1 MSLVEGTSALKDT
14 VEVAETLKTVG
25 STTSQSAEI
34 YSIQQYLT
42 EESADQAQSAM
53 VTYKYVESLKT
64 YVPQVVTGFSAV
76 AGGTYTAVSGGL
88 AYILA
93 TPVAFAAMATALG
106 IGVGVGLYQV
116 NPDFWDTVAERLME
130 AGEIVGNGILSIY
143 KDGKNYI
150 PESTINVVRELLL
163 EEGAYDSSG
172 SSVTSLENVTTGY
185 NLSDYFNT
193 PAYGYDSITFTRSG
207 GAVVTLT
214 ALNGGK
220 FFWFPSGAE
229 SHQGEYRCYFATPTL
244 YSDEYDTDKVA
255 WTWSEYDP
263 STGET
268 YTTVRVTNPDVP
280 SIKDGLYAYIH
291 YISPFSY
298 IEAPTHGEPCS
309 PKIPI
314 ETIMNNNYQAITDF
328 AWNILHNGSS
338 IGGVEGLTPESG
350 ATYPDEQTSIPV
362 EYPDWYADGIDFYRP
377 TTPEI
382 GNNPTLDPD
391 DYEQFKALPV
401 EIPDIAGSPLEIPY
415 SNPQDDTQDGT
426 VTDPEGDP
434 DDEPSPAWKRVIK
447 GVKTIIDPNPDPN
460 PDPYPDPA
468 PSPIPATETVPDP
481 TDPPVDPPTDDT
493 GTTPAIVPPT
503 DGLGTGLN
511 NVYNPTKAELQEF
524 NAFLWSNDFVDTI
537 KKILNDPMQA
547 VIALQMI
554 YCTPTT
560 SSGGTIVVG
569 SIDTEVS
576 SDIVTSQYV
585 SINCGSVTIPEYFQ
599 DYTDY
604 SPYTEVIA
612 YLPFIGFVKLET
624 DDIIGSTVNITYTV
638 DVFTGCCICEIAV
651 TKNNMSAVLY
661 TFNGNCAVQLPLTSA
676 THANIFGVLSG
687 ASTALMGIATGNP
700 LMLIGGVASAGMSAG
715 KTSIGRSGSL
725 GSNAGAM
732 GIKKPYLLVRRPVA
746 YNPQHYNKYYGI
758 PSSTTILFSSLKGF
772 TRVSHI
778 HVENIESATD
788 NEKKMI
794 EDILKTGV
802 IVG

>member
-25 STTSQSAEI
+25 STASQSAEI

-42 EESADQAQSAM
+42 EQSADQVQSAM

-150 PESTINVVRELLL
+150 PESTIDIVKQVLIDT
-163 EEGAYDSSG
+163 GAYDTSGTEDDDPEVINNYDPTEFFQYPLYTSSNITYETDTTYNDYKPEPG
-172 SSVTSLENVTTGY
+172 TNTIMMVFQDPENENNVIPLFISGESKLYYGSVVTDKQSGQTYENFIEWNGRNGVTYDGKSAYSSVVSYKIGKSDITGGNYTINSLQPGTHWLSSSDLPYVKSMMWSMIY
-185 NLSDYFNT
+185 N
-193 PAYGYDSITFTRSG
+193 GI
-207 GAVVTLT
+207 
-214 ALNGGK
+214 
-220 FFWFPSGAE
+220 PS
-229 SHQGEYRCYFATPTL
+229 
-244 YSDEYDTDKVA
+244 
-255 WTWSEYDP
+255 
-263 STGET
+263 
-268 YTTVRVTNPDVP
+268 
-280 SIKDGLYAYIH
+280 
-291 YISPFSY
+291 
-298 IEAPTHGEPCS
+298 
-309 PKIPI
+309 
-314 ETIMNNNYQAITDF
+314 
-328 AWNILHNGSS
+328 
-338 IGGVEGLTPESG
+338 GGVEGLEKESG
-350 ATYPDEQTSIPV
+350 ATYPDETKTIPE
-362 EYPDWYADGIDFYRP
+362 EYPNWANDGMTFLRP
-377 TTPEI
+377 KTREI
-382 GNNPTLDPD
+382 GENPTLDPD
-391 DYEQFKALPV
+391 DYEEFRALPV
-401 EIPDIAGSPLEIPY
+401 EIPDVAGSPLEIPY
-415 SNPQDDTQDGT
+415 TNPQDDTQDGV

-447 GVKTIIDPNPDPN
+447 GVKTIIDPNPDPD

-468 PSPIPATETVPDP
+468 PSPIPATETVPEP

-493 GTTPAIVPPT
+493 GTTPAIIPPT

>member
-14 VEVAETLKTVG
+14 VEVAETLKEVG
-25 STTSQSAEI
+25 SMTSQSAEI

-42 EESADQAQSAM
+42 EQQADQAQSAM

-150 PESTINVVRELLL
+150 PESTINIVREVLL
-163 EEGAYDSSG
+163 EEGAYESGGVEVDEPQTIQGEDLTEYFDTPIIAGTSFTSRGYNSNTRYTSNILQSGAFSIVFENENPTYEGYPYTVLVCADTDEVLENWTSYNIVTGATETGTDYRSLIRSFTYGGLTVYFSFYPSQTDG
-172 SSVTSLENVTTGY
+172 SSDAPIQLTKK
-185 NLSDYFNT
+185 YFPNNSNS
-193 PAYGYDSITFTRSG
+193 Y
-207 GAVVTLT
+207 
-214 ALNGGK
+214 
-220 FFWFPSGAE
+220 
-229 SHQGEYRCYFATPTL
+229 PTL
-244 YSDEYDTDKVA
+244 
-255 WTWSEYDP
+255 
-263 STGET
+263 
-268 YTTVRVTNPDVP
+268 
-280 SIKDGLYAYIH
+280 
-291 YISPFSY
+291 
-298 IEAPTHGEPCS
+298 
-309 PKIPI
+309 
-314 ETIMNNNYQAITDF
+314 
-328 AWNILHNGSS
+328 AWNIVYGGTPT
-338 IGGVEGLTPESG
+338 GGVEGLEKESG
-350 ATYPDEQTSIPV
+350 ATYPDETKTIPV

-415 SNPQDDTQDGT
+415 TNPQGDTQDGT

-576 SDIVTSQYV
+576 SDIVTSQYT
-585 SINCGSVTIPEYFQ
+585 SINCGNVTIPEYFQ

-612 YLPFIGFVKLET
+612 YLPFIGFVNLEA

-638 DVFTGCCICEIAV
+638 DVFTGCCICEITV

-687 ASTALMGIATGNP
+687 ASTAMLGIATGNP

-732 GIKKPYLLVRRPVA
+732 GCKKPYLLIRRPVA
-746 YNPQHYNKYYGI
+746 YNASHYNRYIGI
-758 PSSTTILFSSLKGF
+758 PANETKLLSTLTGF
-772 TRVSHI
+772 TRVKNV

-788 NEKKMI
+788 KEKDLI
-794 EDILKTGV
+794 QALLKEGV
-802 IVG
+802 II